1 MNILLLGANGQVG
14 HELRSTLG
22 VLGEVVAPARPDVD
36 FSDAD
41 SLRAAVR
48 HHRPSVLVNA
58 AAYTAVDKAEADA
71 ERAIAVNTKAPGV
84 LAEEAEALG
93 AVLVHYSTDY
103 VFDGRKGEPYVETDE
118 TAPLSIYGR
127 SKRDGELALQS
138 CRKHL
143 IFRTGWVVGA
153 HGNNFVKTML
163 QLARERR
170 NLRVVS
176 DQVGAPTS
184 AALLAD
190 VTVNVLTQ
198 LAGQSAEDPRWGLYH
213 LVAGGETS
221 WHGLACHVISEAGAM
236 GLPLQASVETIAPIT
251 TADYPTPARR
261 PAYSRLATSKL
272 RKNFSV
278 TLPEWTVGVN
288 AVIKQLVPEMRQ

>member
-1 MNILLLGANGQVG
+1 VNILLLGANGQVG
-14 HELRSTLG
+14 HELRSTLTA
-22 VLGEVVAPARPDVD
+22 LGEVVAPARPDVD
-36 FSDAD
+36 FSDTE
-41 SLRAAVR
+41 SLRAVVR
-48 HHRPSVLVNA
+48 RYRPSVVVNA

-71 ERAIAVNTKAPGV
+71 GRAVAVNTTAPGV

-118 TAPLSIYGR
+118 TAPLSIYGHT
-127 SKRDGELALQS
+127 KRDGERAVQS
-138 CRKHL
+138 CRMHL
-143 IFRTGWVVGA
+143 IFRTSWVVGA

-163 QLARERR
+163 RLAKEQR

-190 VTVNVLTQ
+190 VTVKALTQ
-198 LAGQSAEDPRWGLYH
+198 LVGQSAEDPRWGLYH
-213 LVAGGETS
+213 LVASGETS
-221 WHGLACHVISEAGAM
+221 WHDLACHVISKAGAM
-236 GLPLQASVETIAPIT
+236 GLPLQASAETVAPIA
-251 TADYPTPARR
+251 TADYPTPAKR

-272 RKNFSV
+272 RNNFSV
-278 TLPEWTVGVN
+278 ALPEWTVGVN
-288 AVIKQLVPEMRQ
+288 AVINKLLPEMRQ

>member
-14 HELRSTLG
+14 HELRSTLET
-22 VLGEVVAPARPDVD
+22 LGAVVAPARSEVD
-36 FSDAD
+36 FSDTK
-41 SLRAAVR
+41 SLRTVVR
-48 HHRPSVLVNA
+48 RYRPSVVVNA
-58 AAYTAVDKAEADA
+58 AAYTAVDQAEADA
-71 ERAIAVNTKAPGV
+71 ALAVAVNATAPGV
-84 LAEEAEALG
+84 LAEEAESLG

-103 VFDGRKGEPYVETDE
+103 VFDGRKNEPYVETDE

-127 SKRDGELALQS
+127 SKRDGELAVQS

-143 IFRTGWVVGA
+143 IFRTSWVVGA

-163 QLARERR
+163 RLAKAQRK
-170 NLRVVS
+170 LRVVS

-190 VTVNVLTQ
+190 VTLNVLAQ
-198 LAGQSAEDPRWGLYH
+198 LAGQPAEDPRWGLYH

-221 WHGLACHVISEAGAM
+221 WHGLACHVIAKAGAM
-236 GLPLQASVETIAPIT
+236 GLPLQASAETIAPIA
-251 TADYPTPARR
+251 TADYPTPAKR

-272 RKNFSV
+272 RNNFSIA
-278 TLPEWTVGVN
+278 LPEWTVGVN
-288 AVIKQLVPEMRQ
+288 AVVNQIVPEMRQ

>member
-14 HELRSTLG
+14 HELRSTLET
-22 VLGEVVAPARPDVD
+22 LGAVVAPARSEVD
-36 FSDAD
+36 FSDTK
-41 SLRAAVR
+41 SLRTVVR
-48 HHRPSVLVNA
+48 RYRPSVVVNA

-71 ERAIAVNTKAPGV
+71 ALAVAVNATAPGV
-84 LAEEAEALG
+84 LAEEAESLG

-103 VFDGRKGEPYVETDE
+103 VFDGRKNEPYVETDE

-127 SKRDGELALQS
+127 SKRDGELAVQS

-143 IFRTGWVVGA
+143 IFRTSWVVGA

-163 QLARERR
+163 RLAKAQRE
-170 NLRVVS
+170 LRVVS

-190 VTVNVLTQ
+190 VTVNVLAQ
-198 LAGQSAEDPRWGLYH
+198 LAGQPAEDPRWGLYH

-221 WHGLACHVISEAGAM
+221 WHGLACHVIAKAGAM
-236 GLPLQASVETIAPIT
+236 GLPLQASAETIAPIA
-251 TADYPTPARR
+251 TADYPTPAKR

-272 RKNFSV
+272 RNNFSV
-278 TLPEWTVGVN
+278 ALPEWTVGVN
-288 AVIKQLVPEMRQ
+288 AVVNQIVPEMRQ